1 MRGQADGIR
10 DEIGR
15 YEESLVRADLPKAAR
30 LATLPCTSCEI
41 GI

>member
-1 MRGQADGIR
+1 MRDQADGIR
-10 DEIGR
+10 DEIDR

-30 LATLPCTSCEI
+30 LATLPCASCEI

>member
-1 MRGQADGIR
+1 MHDQADGVR
-10 DEIGR
+10 DKIGR

-30 LATLPCTSCEI
+30 LATLPCASCEI